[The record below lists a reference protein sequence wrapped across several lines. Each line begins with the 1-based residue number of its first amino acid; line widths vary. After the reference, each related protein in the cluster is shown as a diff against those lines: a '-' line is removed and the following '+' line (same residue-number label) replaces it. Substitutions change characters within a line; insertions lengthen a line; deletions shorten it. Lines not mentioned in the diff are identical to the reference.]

1 MKFPVICALSLIGAA
16 HAFAPNQHGAA
27 ISRRCS
33 TELFSTAPPKV
44 VGAPPKIA
52 NNILELIGR
61 TPLVRLNKVTKG
73 CGAEIVAKLESSN
86 PANSVKDRIALS
98 MITEAEKRGD
108 IVPGKSTLVEP
119 TSGNT
124 GIGLAMVA
132 ASKGYKLILTMPE
145 SMSMER
151 RVLLKAFGADVKLT
165 PASKGM
171 GGAIAKAEEIADALG
186 DWIDADDDESLN
198 GAEKGYYEQEGRINQ
213 PFNRPFYDLS
223 EVSLVR
229 GMNLVE
235 AVRPDWRDWFTIWSS
250 GGLDINEAPAEL
262 IAAAAEMP
270 VANAEI
276 IPETVRGTDGIR
288 DTIDD
293 SPLSLEA
300 ALDLLGISTEAR
312 PDLARRFAVNDSTTR
327 IESTGYADGAKRKIN
342 VIVRN
347 RTGRP
352 ALLERTEEIIP

>member
-1 MKFPVICALSLIGAA
+1 MAVLWLIAILAMACMATLRVISFDMELATSKI
-16 HAFAPNQHGAA
+16 HG
-27 ISRRCS
+27 SRARQIA
-33 TELFSTAPPKV
+33 EMGIA
-44 VGAPPKIA
+44 VG
-52 NNILELIGR
+52 
-61 TPLVRLNKVTKG
+61 
-73 CGAEIVAKLESSN
+73 SN
-86 PANSVKDRIALS
+86 PAVKRSDPILRQLNEESGEGFEVKVISEGGRFNINRILIQEDKALLRS
-98 MITEAEKRGD
+98 IFMEW
-108 IVPGKSTLVEP
+108 
-119 TSGNT
+119 
-124 GIGLAMVA
+124 GLELEVA
-132 ASKGYKLILTMPE
+132 Q
-145 SMSMER
+145 
-151 RVLLKAFGADVKLT
+151 
-165 PASKGM
+165 
-171 GGAIAKAEEIADALG
+171 EIADALG

-293 SPLSLEA
+293 STLSLEA